1 MKNVCVV
8 FFTFLVVWQAAGQ
21 TPKPTASEAVN
32 IVIILD
38 ISDRIDPSN
47 KYTHSDQIQR
57 DIEIVDYIATGFEEK
72 LVRKHL
78 GKPVNDPG
86 RVPHELTVAIPKQ
99 PKAPS
104 IPSNIMKNL
113 TIKDSVGGENLPK
126 FEEKRKLM
134 LQSIRELYQWKDNPF
149 TGADIWSW
157 FNNYARYDLKKDGF
171 QNYIICLSD
180 GYLKFDP
187 TIEAHL
193 PKGNF
198 MIIPKWR
205 EAWKNNPNWKDEI
218 TTLSPT
224 KKDFKSYPIKF
235 MMVEINPRV
244 DEKTGI
250 ENPAD
255 FDIIEAYWKKWLD
268 SIGITD
274 SEFHRQIPIE
284 RLKEVIDSFFVPF
297 MDSK

>member
-1 MKNVCVV
+1 
-8 FFTFLVVWQAAGQ
+8 
-21 TPKPTASEAVN
+21 
-32 IVIILD
+32 
-38 ISDRIDPSN
+38 
-47 KYTHSDQIQR
+47 
-57 DIEIVDYIATGFEEK
+57 
-72 LVRKHL
+72 
-78 GKPVNDPG
+78 
-86 RVPHELTVAIPKQ
+86 
-99 PKAPS
+99 
-104 IPSNIMKNL
+104 
-113 TIKDSVGGENLPK
+113 
-126 FEEKRKLM
+126 M
-134 LQSIRELYQWKDNPF
+134 LQSIRELYEWKENPF

-224 KKDFKSYPIKF
+224 KKKFKSYPIKF

-255 FDIIEAYWKKWLD
+255 FDIIEAYWEKWLN
-268 SIGITD
+268 SIEITD